1 MQDLLPVGFIGL
13 MVILGGVSAYV
24 ADVLG
29 FKIGKKRISLYRMR
43 PKHVAMVSVTIAG
56 MLIPL
61 ITIGLV
67 AALSSDVREWL
78 GRGRT
83 AIVELKEVAAERDRI
98 KDESVRLEREKASLS
113 NKITLGSIE
122 LQKQQKELEK
132 QLGEVKAQRAQLAQ
146 LEGRLSSVQSRLQ
159 GLEKNYQAAKSQVGQ
174 ATEKLDA
181 QRKQLESERKKLTIL
196 QQQRKTLEAQ
206 LQRVRKEQELALED
220 RNTIQSENLRLMNEA
235 SDLTRQITEQKSK
248 IDELNKDTERLV
260 SERDIAKRGYDDALG
275 NLQRTQQELDR
286 LRKDRV
292 ELETTLGTLRT
303 AVDNSRLNP
312 VLFLRLEE
320 VSRISIPARASMTD
334 AQNLLGTLVR
344 VARINSER
352 RGRTDSPARSNPVI
366 ALFRAGN
373 GPATEAT
380 FDTAYPLI
388 AGLSQNVVIV
398 ANATRNSFQGEDI
411 PLLLNLYPNPV
422 VFEPESVVA
431 ESRIDGRRSDFA
443 VYTQITEFLVT
454 RVQDRCRRARLIPQR
469 IGTEETFGVLGPEEI
484 LEKVRQI
491 RELNRPVR
499 IEAVVLEETRAGDPL
514 KLELRVRY

>member
-83 AIVELKEVAAERDRI
+83 AIVELKEVVAERDRI
-98 KDESVRLEREKASLS
+98 KDESVRLEREKATLT
-113 NKITLGSIE
+113 NKITLGSLE
-122 LQKQQKELEK
+122 LEKQQKEIEK
-132 QLGEVKAQRAQLAQ
+132 QLARVKAQRAQLSQ
-146 LEGRLSSVQSRLQ
+146 LEGRLTSVQGRLA
-159 GLEKNYQAAKSQVGQ
+159 GLEKNYQAAKSQVTE
-174 ATEKLDA
+174 ATRKLDS
-181 QRKQLESERKKLTIL
+181 QKQLLTTERNKLVKL
-196 QQQRKTLEAQ
+196 QEQRKTLEAR
-206 LQRVRKEQELALED
+206 LQRVRKEQEIALQD
-220 RNTIQSENLRLMNEA
+220 NNTIQSENLRLMIEA
-235 SDLTRQITEQKSK
+235 SSLTRQITEQKTK
-248 IDELNKDTERLV
+248 IDELNKDTEKLI
-260 SERDIAKRGYDDALG
+260 SERDKAKRDYEEALG
-275 NLQRTQQELDR
+275 NLERTQGELER

-320 VSRISIPARASMTD
+320 VARISIPARAGLAD

-352 RGRTDSPARSNPVI
+352 RGRSDSPARSNPII
-366 ALFRAGN
+366 ALFRSGN

-380 FDTAYPLI
+380 FDSAYPLL
-388 AGLSQNVVIV
+388 AGLNQNVVIV

-411 PLLLNLYPNPV
+411 PLLLTVYPNPV
-422 VFEPESVVA
+422 VFEAESVVA

-499 IEAVVLEETRAGDPL
+499 LEAVVLEETRAGDPL
-514 KLELRVRY
+514 KLELRVGY

>member
-1 MQDLLPVGFIGL
+1 
-13 MVILGGVSAYV
+13 
-24 ADVLG
+24 
-29 FKIGKKRISLYRMR
+29 
-43 PKHVAMVSVTIAG
+43 MVSVTIAG

-83 AIVELKEVAAERDRI
+83 AIVELKEVVAERDRI

-122 LQKQQKELEK
+122 LQKQQEELEK
-132 QLGEVKAQRAQLAQ
+132 QFGEVKAQRAQLAQ
-146 LEGRLSSVQSRLQ
+146 LEGRLSSVQGRLQ
-159 GLEKNYQAAKSQVGQ
+159 GLEKNYQAAKAQVGQ

-181 QRKQLESERKKLTIL
+181 QRKQLESERKKLTVL

-275 NLQRTQQELDR
+275 NLQRTQQELDL
-286 LRKDRV
+286 LRKDRI

-320 VSRISIPARASMTD
+320 VSRISVPARASMTD

-373 GPATEAT
+373 GPATEVT

-388 AGLSQNVVIV
+388 AGLSQNVVVV

-411 PLLLNLYPNPV
+411 PLLLTLYPNPV